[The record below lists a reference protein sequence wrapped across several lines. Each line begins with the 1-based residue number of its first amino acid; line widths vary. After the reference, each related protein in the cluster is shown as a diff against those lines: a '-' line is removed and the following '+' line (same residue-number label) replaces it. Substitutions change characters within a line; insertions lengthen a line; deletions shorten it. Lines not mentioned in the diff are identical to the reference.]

1 MPEPVRAVDLMRDQN
16 KGIIFVVSAPSG
28 AGKTT
33 LCAELSKRVTGLSRS
48 ISYTTRAPRPNE
60 RHGTDYYFVTDEKF
74 NEMVEKNEFLEWA
87 DVHGHRY
94 GTGRDRVMDL
104 VNLGHDVLLNID
116 CQGAIHLKKKGVD
129 GVFIYILP
137 PSLEALKA
145 RLLER
150 KSDPPEE
157 VARRLK
163 KAREE
168 VWSYREYYYLIV
180 NDQVEQALV
189 ELEAVVLAERRKMK
203 RMNLGWIEDT
213 FIKSKPE
220 NSLGEA

>member
-1 MPEPVRAVDLMRDQN
+1 MNDRQ
-16 KGIIFVVSAPSG
+16 KGIIFIVSAPSG

-33 LCAELSKRVTGLSRS
+33 LCTELSQRVPNLSRS
-48 ISYTTRAPRPNE
+48 ISHTTRAPRPGE
-60 RHGTDYYFVTDEKF
+60 RHGEDYYFVTDDKF
-74 NEMVEKNEFLEWA
+74 DEMVEKNEFLEWA

-94 GTGRDRVMDL
+94 GTGRDRVMEL
-104 VNLGHDVLLNID
+104 VNQGQDILLNID
-116 CQGAIHLKKKGVD
+116 CQGAMHLKKKGVD
-129 GVFIYILP
+129 GVFIYVLP

-157 VARRLK
+157 VARRLR

-180 NDQVEQALV
+180 NDQVDQALN
-189 ELEAVVLAERRKMK
+189 ELEAIVLAERRKMK
-203 RMNLGWIEDT
+203 RMNLGWIEET
-213 FIKSKPE
+213 FIKAKPD
-220 NSLGEA
+220 SSIGEVS

>member
-1 MPEPVRAVDLMRDQN
+1 MKDRQ
-16 KGIIFVVSAPSG
+16 KGIIFIVSAPSG

-33 LCAELSKRVTGLSRS
+33 LCAELSQRVPNLSRS
-48 ISYTTRAPRPNE
+48 ISHTTRAPRPGE
-60 RHGTDYYFVTDEKF
+60 RHGVDYCFVTDEKF
-74 NEMVEKNEFLEWA
+74 DEMVEKNEFLEWA

-94 GTGRDRVMDL
+94 GTGRDRVMEL
-104 VNLGHDVLLNID
+104 VNQGQDILLNID
-116 CQGAIHLKKKGVD
+116 CQGAMHLKKKGVD
-129 GVFIYILP
+129 GVFIYVLP

-157 VARRLK
+157 VARRLR

-180 NDQVEQALV
+180 NDQVEQALA
-189 ELEAVVLAERRKMK
+189 ELEAIVLAERRKMK
-203 RMNLGWIEDT
+203 RMNLGWIEET
-213 FIKSKPE
+213 FIKAKPD
-220 NSLGEA
+220 SAMGEVS

>member
-1 MPEPVRAVDLMRDQN
+1 MSDPQ

-33 LCAELSKRVTGLSRS
+33 LCAELSKRVPNLFRS
-48 ISYTTRAPRPNE
+48 ISFTTRGPRPGE
-60 RHGTDYYFVTDEKF
+60 AHGVDYFFVTDDKF
-74 NEMVEKNEFLEWA
+74 TEMVEKNGFLEWA
-87 DVHGHRY
+87 EVHGHRY

-104 VNLGHDVLLNID
+104 VNQGHDVLLNID
-116 CQGAIHLKKKGVD
+116 CQGAIHLKKKGLD

-150 KSDPPEE
+150 RSDPPEE
-157 VARRLK
+157 VARRLR

-168 VWSYREYYYLIV
+168 VWSYREYYYLVV
-180 NDQVEQALV
+180 NDQVDEALV
-189 ELEAVVLAERRKMK
+189 ELEAIIRAERRKMK
-203 RMNLGWIEDT
+203 RMNLGWIEET
-213 FIKSKPE
+213 FIKAKPE
-220 NSLGEA
+220 SAVGEG

>member
-1 MPEPVRAVDLMRDQN
+1 MSDYQ

-33 LCAELSKRVTGLSRS
+33 LCAELSKRVPNLQRS
-48 ISYTTRAPRPNE
+48 ISYTTRAPRPGE
-60 RHGTDYYFVTDEKF
+60 AHGVDYFFVTDDKF
-74 NEMVEKNEFLEWA
+74 TEMVEKNGFLEWA
-87 DVHGHRY
+87 EVHGHRY

-104 VNLGHDVLLNID
+104 VNQGHDVLLNID
-116 CQGAIHLKKKGVD
+116 CQGAIHLKKKGLD

-150 KSDPPEE
+150 RSDPPEE
-157 VARRLK
+157 VARRLR

-168 VWSYREYYYLIV
+168 VWSYREYYYLVV
-180 NDQVEQALV
+180 NDQVDEALR
-189 ELEAVVLAERRKMK
+189 ELEAIVLAERRKMK
-203 RMNLGWIEDT
+203 RMNLGWIEET
-213 FIKSKPE
+213 FIKAKPE
-220 NSLGEA
+220 SAVGEG

>member
-1 MPEPVRAVDLMRDQN
+1 MMATLHEHQARDN
-16 KGIIFVVSAPSG
+16 MKGIIFVVSAPSG

-33 LCAELSKRVTGLSRS
+33 LCADLSKRVPNLSRS
-48 ISYTTRAPRPNE
+48 ISSTTRAPRPGE
-60 RHGTDYYFVTDEKF
+60 RHGEDYYFVTDAKF
-74 NEMVEKNEFLEWA
+74 DDMVKKNEFLEWA
-87 DVHGHRY
+87 EVHGHRY
-94 GTGRDRVMDL
+94 GTARDQVMDL
-104 VNLGHDVLLNID
+104 VNQGHDVLLNID
-116 CQGAIHLKKKGVD
+116 CQGAIHLKKKAGVD
-129 GVFIYILP
+129 GVYIYILP
-137 PSLEALKA
+137 PSLEALKE

-180 NDQVEQALV
+180 NDQFEEALR

-203 RMNLGWIEDT
+203 RMNLGWIEET
-213 FIKSKPE
+213 FIKNKPDAGT
-220 NSLGEA
+220 GEV